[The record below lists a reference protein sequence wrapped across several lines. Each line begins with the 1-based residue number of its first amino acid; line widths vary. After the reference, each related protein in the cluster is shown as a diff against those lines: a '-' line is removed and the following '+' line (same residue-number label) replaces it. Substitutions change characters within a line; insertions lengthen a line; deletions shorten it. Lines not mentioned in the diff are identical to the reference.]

1 MMLTA
6 TPQLV
11 AVVGDDDIAA
21 QWCARFLARGSG
33 VTFVDLSGGDLT
45 PKISSAFDSIR
56 RLGAFPKASMANL
69 CRITSL
75 DELVPVGIGMVSM
88 RDREAQIIENV
99 IRHAPDMKIFAHRV
113 LDPRHT
119 RTTGIAP
126 LHLVPLVSVEGN
138 DAAEATVVLRD
149 LGMHPVTGLPEADD
163 DEQFGSGLVSLGDGS
178 DESVLALLRALRS
191 TNTGAGRL
199 VAEWEAR
206 TLGESSKRWQRGDA
220 VPAPLELYRTTV
232 NPDWV
237 DYNRHMT
244 EAAYLTAFGWA
255 TDAVFRYIG
264 DDEAYRAAGHS
275 FYTVE
280 THINYEREVA
290 VNEPLRFT
298 TQVLDVDAKRMH
310 FFHEM
315 FHGETGVRLAT
326 TEQMLVHVEMAEGR
340 SAPILPEVAEA
351 LAAVLKSHQ
360 QLPTPPEVGNVMKI
374 KRK

>member
-1 MMLTA
+1 MLTA
-6 TPQLV
+6 TPKLV

-45 PKISSAFDSIR
+45 PIVNGAFDSVR
-56 RLGAFPKASMANL
+56 RLGAFPNASMSNL
-69 CRITSL
+69 CRITTL
-75 DELVPVGIGMVSM
+75 DELVPVEIGVISM
-88 RDREAQIIENV
+88 RNEESETIGNV
-99 IRHAPDMKIFAHRV
+99 TRHAPNMKVFAQRV

-126 LHLVPLVSVEGN
+126 LHLVPLVAVEGN
-138 DAAEATVVLRD
+138 AADEAMDVLRD
-149 LGMHPVTGLPEADD
+149 LGMHPVSGLPEAAD
-163 DEQFGSGLVSLGDGS
+163 DERFGSGLVSLGDGS

-199 VAEWEAR
+199 VADWEAR
-206 TLGESSKRWQRGDA
+206 TYGESSVRWQRGDE

-255 TDAVFRYIG
+255 TDALFRYIG
-264 DDEAYRAAGHS
+264 DDEVYRAAGHS

-298 TQVLDVDAKRMH
+298 TQVLDVDTKRLH
-310 FFHEM
+310 FFHAM

-326 TEQMLVHVEMAEGR
+326 TEQMLVHVEMTEGR
-340 SAPILPEVAEA
+340 SAPILPDVAEA
-351 LAAVLKSHQ
+351 LAAVLESHRN
-360 QLPTPPEVGNVMKI
+360 LPTPPEVGSVMKI

>member
-1 MMLTA
+1 MLTA
-6 TPQLV
+6 TPKLV

-45 PKISSAFDSIR
+45 PLVSSAFDSVR
-56 RLGAFPKASMANL
+56 RLGTFPKASMTNL

-75 DELVPVGIGMVSM
+75 EELVPVDVGVVSM
-88 RDREAQIIENV
+88 RDGEARTIANV
-99 IRHAPDMKIFAHRV
+99 ARHAPGMRIFAQRV
-113 LDPRHT
+113 LDSGHT

-126 LHLVPLVSVEGN
+126 VHLVPLVSVEGAHT
-138 DAAEATVVLRD
+138 DEASVVLRD
-149 LGMHPVTGLPEADD
+149 LGMRPVTGLPEAVD
-163 DEQFGSGLVSLGDGS
+163 DEQFGSGLVTLGDGS

-191 TNTGAGRL
+191 TNTGAGRM

-206 TLGESSKRWQRGDA
+206 TLGDSSRRWQRGDD
-220 VPAPLELYRTTV
+220 VPAPLELYQTTV

-255 TDAVFRYIG
+255 TDALFRYFG

-298 TQVLDVDAKRMH
+298 THVLDVDTKRLH
-310 FFHEM
+310 FFHAM

-326 TEQMLVHVEMAEGR
+326 TEQMLVHVEMTEGR
-340 SAPILPEVAEA
+340 SAPILPDVAEA
-351 LAAVLKSHQ
+351 LAAVLESHRN
-360 QLPTPPEVGNVMKI
+360 LPTPPEVGSVMKI

>member
-1 MMLTA
+1 MLTA
-6 TPQLV
+6 TPKLV

-21 QWCARFLARGSG
+21 QWCARLLARGCG
-33 VTFVDLSGGDLT
+33 VTFADLSGGDLT
-45 PKISSAFDSIR
+45 PKVRKAFDSAR
-56 RLGAFPKASMANL
+56 RLGAFPKASLANL
-69 CRITSL
+69 CRITTI
-75 DELVPVGIGMVSM
+75 DELVPVELGVVSM
-88 RDREAQIIENV
+88 RNDEADTIVHLAE
-99 IRHAPDMKIFAHRV
+99 RAPQMTILAQRAHTT
-113 LDPRHT
+113 HST
-119 RTTGIAP
+119 RATAIAP
-126 LHLVPLVSVEGN
+126 LHLVPLVSVEGK
-138 DAAEATVVLRD
+138 DSITALAILRD
-149 LGMHPVTGLPEADD
+149 LGMHPTDGLPSAEDDERFGTGL
-163 DEQFGSGLVSLGDGS
+163 VTLGDGS
-178 DESVLALLRALRS
+178 DESVLVLLRALRS
-191 TNTGAGRL
+191 TNTGAGVL

-206 TLGESSKRWQRGDA
+206 TYGDSSVRWKRGDV

-255 TDAVFRYIG
+255 TDALFRYIG

-298 TQVLDVDAKRMH
+298 TQVIDIDTKRLH

-315 FHGETGVRLAT
+315 FHGDSGVRLAT
-326 TEQMLVHVEMAEGR
+326 TEQMLVHVEMNEGR
-340 SAPILPEVAEA
+340 SAPILPDVAEA
-351 LAAVLKSHQ
+351 LAAVVASHRT
-360 QLPTPPEVGNVMKI
+360 LPTPPQVGSVMKI

>member
-1 MMLTA
+1 MSA
-6 TPQLV
+6 TTPNLV
-11 AVVGDDDIAA
+11 AVVGDDKLAA
-21 QWCARFLARGSG
+21 QWCARLLARGCG

-45 PKISSAFDSIR
+45 PVVSNAFESSR
-56 RLGAFPKASMANL
+56 RLGTFPRVSLENL

-75 DELVPVGIGMVSM
+75 DELVPVEIGVVSM
-88 RDREAQIIENV
+88 GHDEAQTIEKIAN
-99 IRHAPDMKIFAHRV
+99 HAPQMTVLAQHTLGAHS
-113 LDPRHT
+113 T

-126 LHLVPLVSVEGN
+126 LHLVPLVSVEGA
-138 DAAEATVVLRD
+138 DSQRAIEMFRD
-149 LGMHPVTGLPEADD
+149 LGMYPVAGLPDATD
-163 DEQFGSGLVSLGDGS
+163 DEQFGSGLVTLGDGS
-178 DESVLALLRALRS
+178 DDSVLALLRALRS
-191 TNTGAGRL
+191 TDTGAGRL

-206 TLGESSKRWQRGDA
+206 TYGEASVRWRPGDQ

-255 TDAVFRYIG
+255 TDALFRYIG
-264 DDEAYRAAGHS
+264 DDEAYRLAGHS

-280 THINYEREVA
+280 THINYEREVS

-298 TQVLDVDAKRMH
+298 TQVLDVDAKRLH
-310 FFHEM
+310 FFHAM
-315 FHGETGVRLAT
+315 FHGDSGMRLAT

-340 SAPILPEVAEA
+340 SAPILSEVAEA
-351 LAAVLKSHQ
+351 LAAVIASHR
-360 QLPTPPEVGNVMKI
+360 QLPTPPEVGRTMKI

>member
-1 MMLTA
+1 MLTA
-6 TPQLV
+6 TPKLV

-21 QWCARFLARGSG
+21 QWCARLLARGCG
-33 VTFVDLSGGDLT
+33 VTFADLSGGDLT
-45 PKISSAFDSIR
+45 PKVRKAFDSAR
-56 RLGAFPKASMANL
+56 RLGAFPKASLANL
-69 CRITSL
+69 CRITTI
-75 DELVPVGIGMVSM
+75 DELVPVELGVVSM
-88 RDREAQIIENV
+88 RNDEADTIVHLAE
-99 IRHAPDMKIFAHRV
+99 RAPQMTILAQRAHTT
-113 LDPRHT
+113 HST
-119 RTTGIAP
+119 RATAIAP
-126 LHLVPLVSVEGN
+126 LHLVPLVSVEGK
-138 DAAEATVVLRD
+138 DSITALAILRD
-149 LGMHPVTGLPEADD
+149 LGMHPTDGLPSAEDDERFGTGL
-163 DEQFGSGLVSLGDGS
+163 VTLGDGS
-178 DESVLALLRALRS
+178 DESVLVLLRALRS
-191 TNTGAGRL
+191 TNTGAGVL

-206 TLGESSKRWQRGDA
+206 TYGDSSVRWKRGDV

-255 TDAVFRYIG
+255 TDALFRYIG

-298 TQVLDVDAKRMH
+298 TQVLDVDTKRLH

-315 FHGETGVRLAT
+315 FHGDSGVRLAT
-326 TEQMLVHVEMAEGR
+326 TEQMLVHVEMNEGR
-340 SAPILPEVAEA
+340 SAPILPDVAEA
-351 LAAVLKSHQ
+351 LAAVVASHRT
-360 QLPTPPEVGNVMKI
+360 LPTPPQVGSVMKI

>member
-1 MMLTA
+1 MLSSA
-6 TPQLV
+6 PKLV

-45 PKISSAFDSIR
+45 SRVSTAFDSLR
-56 RLGAFPKASMANL
+56 RLGAFPKASMTNL

-75 DELVPVGIGMVSM
+75 DELVPVELVIVSM
-88 RDREAQIIENV
+88 RSGEAETIERV
-99 IRHAPDMKIFAHRV
+99 TEHAPTMTILAQRTLSTHQ
-113 LDPRHT
+113 T
-119 RTTGIAP
+119 RTTGVSP
-126 LHLVPLVSVEGN
+126 VHLVPLVAVEGKDG
-138 DAAEATVVLRD
+138 DAAVAILRD
-149 LGMHPVTGLPEADD
+149 LGMHPVNGLPEASD
-163 DEQFGSGLVSLGDGS
+163 DEQFGSGLVTLGDGS

-191 TNTGAGRL
+191 TNTGAGRI

-206 TLGESSKRWQRGDA
+206 TLGESSIRWQRGDI

-255 TDAVFRYIG
+255 TDALFRYIG

-298 TQVLDVDAKRMH
+298 TQLLDVDAKRMH
-310 FFHEM
+310 FFHSM

-326 TEQMLVHVEMAEGR
+326 TEQMLVHVEMTEGR
-340 SAPILPEVAEA
+340 SAPVLPEVAEA
-351 LAAVLKSHQ
+351 LAAVMESHRH
-360 QLPTPPEVGNVMKI
+360 LPLPPEVGSVMKI

>member
-1 MMLTA
+1 MSA
-6 TPQLV
+6 TTPNLV
-11 AVVGDDDIAA
+11 AVVGDDKLAA
-21 QWCARFLARGSG
+21 QWCARLLARGCG

-45 PKISSAFDSIR
+45 PVVSSAFESSR
-56 RLGAFPKASMANL
+56 RLGTFPRASLENL

-75 DELVPVGIGMVSM
+75 DELVPVEIGVVSM
-88 RDREAQIIENV
+88 GHDEAQTIEKIAN
-99 IRHAPDMKIFAHRV
+99 HAPQMTVLAQHTLGAHS
-113 LDPRHT
+113 T

-126 LHLVPLVSVEGN
+126 LHLVPLVSVEGA
-138 DAAEATVVLRD
+138 DSQRAIEMFRD
-149 LGMHPVTGLPEADD
+149 LGMYPVAGLPDATD
-163 DEQFGSGLVSLGDGS
+163 DEQFGSGLVTLGDGS
-178 DESVLALLRALRS
+178 DDSVLALLRALRS
-191 TNTGAGRL
+191 TDTGAGRL

-206 TLGESSKRWQRGDA
+206 TYGEASVRWRPGDQ

-255 TDAVFRYIG
+255 TDALFRYIG
-264 DDEAYRAAGHS
+264 DDEAYRLAGHS

-280 THINYEREVA
+280 THINYEREVS

-298 TQVLDVDAKRMH
+298 TQVLDVDAKRLH
-310 FFHEM
+310 FFHAM
-315 FHGETGVRLAT
+315 FHGDSGMRLAT

-340 SAPILPEVAEA
+340 SAPILSEVAEA
-351 LAAVLKSHQ
+351 LAAVIASHR
-360 QLPTPPEVGNVMKI
+360 QLPTPPEVGRTMKI

>member
-1 MMLTA
+1 MLSSA
-6 TPQLV
+6 PKLV

-45 PKISSAFDSIR
+45 SRVSTAFDSLR
-56 RLGAFPKASMANL
+56 RLGAFPKASMTNL

-75 DELVPVGIGMVSM
+75 DELVPVELGIVSM
-88 RDREAQIIENV
+88 RSDEAATIERV
-99 IRHAPDMKIFAHRV
+99 ADHAPTMTILAQRTLGTHQ
-113 LDPRHT
+113 T
-119 RTTGIAP
+119 RTTGVSP
-126 LHLVPLVSVEGN
+126 VHLVPLVAVEGKDG
-138 DAAEATVVLRD
+138 DAAVAILRD
-149 LGMHPVTGLPEADD
+149 LGMHPVNGLPEASD
-163 DEQFGSGLVSLGDGS
+163 DEQFGSGLVTLGDGS

-191 TNTGAGRL
+191 TNTGAGRI

-206 TLGESSKRWQRGDA
+206 TLGESSIRWQRGDI

-255 TDAVFRYIG
+255 TDALFRYIG

-298 TQVLDVDAKRMH
+298 TQLLDVDAKRMH
-310 FFHEM
+310 FFHSM

-326 TEQMLVHVEMAEGR
+326 TEQMLVHVEMTEGR
-340 SAPILPEVAEA
+340 SAPVLPEVAEA
-351 LAAVLKSHQ
+351 LAAVMESHRH
-360 QLPTPPEVGNVMKI
+360 LPLPPEVGSVMKI

>member
-1 MMLTA
+1 MLNA
-6 TPQLV
+6 TPTLV

-21 QWCARFLARGSG
+21 QWCARFLARGCG
-33 VTFVDLSGGDLT
+33 VTFADLSGGDLT
-45 PKISSAFDSIR
+45 PKVSRAFDSAR
-56 RLGAFPKASMANL
+56 RLGAFPKASLANL
-69 CRITSL
+69 CRITTI
-75 DELVPVGIGMVSM
+75 DELVPVELGVVSM
-88 RDREAQIIENV
+88 QCNEADTIE
-99 IRHAPDMKIFAHRV
+99 RLTERAPQMTILAQRT
-113 LDPRHT
+113 LTPRAT
-119 RTTGIAP
+119 RATGIAP
-126 LHLVPLVSVEGN
+126 LHLVPLVSVDGN
-138 DAAEATVVLRD
+138 DTNEATAVLRD
-149 LGMHPVTGLPEADD
+149 LGMHPVQGLPSAED
-163 DEQFGSGLVSLGDGS
+163 DERIGSGLVTLGDGS

-191 TNTGAGRL
+191 TNTGAGVL

-206 TLGESSKRWQRGDA
+206 TYGESSVRWKPGDT

-255 TDAVFRYIG
+255 TDALFRYIG
-264 DDEAYRAAGHS
+264 DDEAYRARGHS

-298 TQVLDVDAKRMH
+298 TQVLDVDTKRLH

-315 FHGETGVRLAT
+315 FHGESGVRLAT
-326 TEQMLVHVEMAEGR
+326 TEQMLVHVEMNEGR

-351 LAAVLKSHQ
+351 LAAVMESHRAM
-360 QLPTPPEVGNVMKI
+360 PIPPEVGSVMKI

>member
-1 MMLTA
+1 MLTA
-6 TPQLV
+6 TPTLV

-21 QWCARFLARGSG
+21 QWCARLLARGCG
-33 VTFVDLSGGDLT
+33 VTFADLSGGDLT
-45 PKISSAFDSIR
+45 PKVSQAFDSAR
-56 RLGAFPKASMANL
+56 RLGAFPKASLANL
-69 CRITSL
+69 CRITTI
-75 DELVPVGIGMVSM
+75 DELVPVELGVVSM
-88 RDREAQIIENV
+88 RNDEADTIVHLAE
-99 IRHAPDMKIFAHRV
+99 RAPQMTILAQRALTAHS
-113 LDPRHT
+113 T
-119 RTTGIAP
+119 RATGIAP
-126 LHLVPLVSVEGN
+126 LHLVPLVSVEGK
-138 DAAEATVVLRD
+138 DSITALAILRD
-149 LGMHPVTGLPEADD
+149 LGMHPTDGLPSAEDDEHFGTGL
-163 DEQFGSGLVSLGDGS
+163 VTLGDGS

-191 TNTGAGRL
+191 TNIGAGVL

-206 TLGESSKRWQRGDA
+206 TYGDSSVRWKPGDV

-255 TDAVFRYIG
+255 TDALFRYIG

-298 TQVLDVDAKRMH
+298 TQVLDVDTKRLH

-315 FHGETGVRLAT
+315 FHGESGIRLAT
-326 TEQMLVHVEMAEGR
+326 TEQMLVHVEMNEGR
-340 SAPILPEVAEA
+340 SAPILPDVAEA
-351 LAAVLKSHQ
+351 LAAVVASHRT
-360 QLPTPPEVGNVMKI
+360 LPSPPQVGSVMKI

>member
-1 MMLTA
+1 MSAA
-6 TPQLV
+6 TPNLV
-11 AVVGDDDIAA
+11 AVVGDDKLAA
-21 QWCARFLARGSG
+21 QWCARLLARGCG

-45 PKISSAFDSIR
+45 PVVSSAFESSR
-56 RLGAFPKASMANL
+56 RLGTFPRASLENL

-75 DELVPVGIGMVSM
+75 DELVPVEIGVVSM
-88 RDREAQIIENV
+88 GHDEAQTIEKIAN
-99 IRHAPDMKIFAHRV
+99 HAPQMTVLAQHTLGAHS
-113 LDPRHT
+113 T

-126 LHLVPLVSVEGN
+126 LHLVPLVSVEGA
-138 DAAEATVVLRD
+138 DSQRAIEMFRD
-149 LGMHPVTGLPEADD
+149 LGMYPVAGLPDATD
-163 DEQFGSGLVSLGDGS
+163 DEQFGSGLVTLGDGS
-178 DESVLALLRALRS
+178 DDSVLALLRALRS
-191 TNTGAGRL
+191 TDTGAGRL

-206 TLGESSKRWQRGDA
+206 TYGEASVRWRPGDQ

-255 TDAVFRYIG
+255 TDALFRYIG
-264 DDEAYRAAGHS
+264 DDEAYRLAGHS

-280 THINYEREVA
+280 THINYEREVS

-298 TQVLDVDAKRMH
+298 TQVLDVDAKRLH
-310 FFHEM
+310 FFHAM
-315 FHGETGVRLAT
+315 FHGDSGMRLAT

-340 SAPILPEVAEA
+340 SAPILSEVAEA
-351 LAAVLKSHQ
+351 LAAVIASHR
-360 QLPTPPEVGNVMKI
+360 QLPTPPEVGRTMKI

>member
-1 MMLTA
+1 MLTA
-6 TPQLV
+6 TPKLV
-11 AVVGDDDIAA
+11 AVVGDDEIAA

-45 PKISSAFDSIR
+45 PVVSVAFDSVR
-56 RLGAFPKASMANL
+56 RLGVFPKASMANL

-75 DELVPVGIGMVSM
+75 DELVPVEIGVVSI
-88 RDREAQIIENV
+88 REGEVHTIEEV
-99 IRHAPDMKIFAHRV
+99 DRHAPGMKIFAQRA

-138 DAAEATVVLRD
+138 HADEASAVLRD
-149 LGMHPVTGLPEADD
+149 LGMLPVKGLPEAID
-163 DEQFGSGLVSLGDGS
+163 DEQFGSGLVTLGNGS

-191 TNTGAGRL
+191 TNTGAGRM

-206 TLGESSKRWQRGDA
+206 TLGESSTRWQRGDE

-255 TDAVFRYIG
+255 TDALFRYIG

-298 TQVLDVDAKRMH
+298 TQVLDVDTKRMH
-310 FFHEM
+310 FFHSM
-315 FHGETGVRLAT
+315 YHDETGERLAT
-326 TEQMLVHVEMAEGR
+326 TEQMLVHVEMTEGR
-340 SAPILPEVAEA
+340 SAPILPDVAEA
-351 LAAVLKSHQ
+351 LAAVIASHRE
-360 QLPTPPEVGNVMKI
+360 LPVPPEVGSVMKI

>member
-1 MMLTA
+1 MLTA
-6 TPQLV
+6 TPKLV

-21 QWCARFLARGSG
+21 QWCARLLARGCG
-33 VTFVDLSGGDLT
+33 VTFADLSGGDLT
-45 PKISSAFDSIR
+45 PKVRKAFDSAR
-56 RLGAFPKASMANL
+56 RLGAFPKASLANL
-69 CRITSL
+69 CRITTI
-75 DELVPVGIGMVSM
+75 DELVPVELGVVSM
-88 RDREAQIIENV
+88 RNDEADTIVHLAE
-99 IRHAPDMKIFAHRV
+99 RAPQMTILAQRAHTT
-113 LDPRHT
+113 HST
-119 RTTGIAP
+119 RATAIAP
-126 LHLVPLVSVEGN
+126 LHLVPLVSVEGK
-138 DAAEATVVLRD
+138 DSTTALAILRD
-149 LGMHPVTGLPEADD
+149 LGMHPTDGLPSAEDDERFGTGL
-163 DEQFGSGLVSLGDGS
+163 VTLGDGS
-178 DESVLALLRALRS
+178 DESVLVLLRALRS
-191 TNTGAGRL
+191 TNTGAGVL

-206 TLGESSKRWQRGDA
+206 TYGDSSVRWKRGDV

-255 TDAVFRYIG
+255 TDALFRYIG

-298 TQVLDVDAKRMH
+298 TQVLDVDTKRLH

-315 FHGETGVRLAT
+315 FHGDSGVRLAT
-326 TEQMLVHVEMAEGR
+326 TEQMLVHVEMNEGR
-340 SAPILPEVAEA
+340 SAPILPDVAEA
-351 LAAVLKSHQ
+351 LAAVVASHRT
-360 QLPTPPEVGNVMKI
+360 LPTPPQVGSVMKI

>member
-1 MMLTA
+1 MLTA

-33 VTFVDLSGGDLT
+33 VTFVDLSSGDLT
-45 PKISSAFDSIR
+45 STISSAFDSVR
-56 RLGAFPKASMANL
+56 RLGAFPKASMSNL

-75 DELVPVGIGMVSM
+75 DELVPVEIGVISM
-88 RDREAQIIENV
+88 RDGEAQTIERV
-99 IRHAPDMKIFAHRV
+99 ARHAPKMKIFAQRV

-126 LHLVPLVSVEGN
+126 LHLVSLVSVEGN
-138 DAAEATVVLRD
+138 DADVANVVLRD
-149 LGMHPVTGLPEADD
+149 LGMHPVMGLPEAVD
-163 DEQFGSGLVSLGDGS
+163 DEQFGSGLVSLGNGT

-206 TLGESSKRWQRGDA
+206 TLGESSKRWQRGDV

-255 TDAVFRYIG
+255 TDALFRYIG
-264 DDEAYRAAGHS
+264 DDESYRAAGHS

-298 TQVLDVDAKRMH
+298 THVLDVDAKRMH

-315 FHGETGVRLAT
+315 FHGETGARLAT

-351 LAAVLKSHQ
+351 LAAVLESHR
-360 QLPTPPEVGNVMKI
+360 QLPTPPEVGSVMKI

>member
-1 MMLTA
+1 MLTA
-6 TPQLV
+6 APKLV

-45 PKISSAFDSIR
+45 SRVSTAFDSLR
-56 RLGAFPKASMANL
+56 RLGAFPKASLTNL

-75 DELVPVGIGMVSM
+75 DELVPVELGIVSM
-88 RDREAQIIENV
+88 RSDEAATIERV
-99 IRHAPDMKIFAHRV
+99 AEHAPTMTILAQRT
-113 LDPRHT
+113 LGALQT
-119 RTTGIAP
+119 RTTGIDP
-126 LHLVPLVSVEGN
+126 VHLVPLVAVEGKDS
-138 DAAEATVVLRD
+138 DAAIAILRD
-149 LGMHPVTGLPEADD
+149 LGMHPVNGLPEASD
-163 DEQFGSGLVSLGDGS
+163 DEQFGSGLVTLGDGS

-191 TNTGAGRL
+191 TNTGAGRM

-206 TLGESSKRWQRGDA
+206 TLGESSMRWQQGDD

-232 NPDWV
+232 NPEWV

-255 TDAVFRYIG
+255 TDALFRYIG

-298 TQVLDVDAKRMH
+298 THVLDVDAKRLH
-310 FFHEM
+310 FFHSM
-315 FHGETGVRLAT
+315 FHGETGARLAT
-326 TEQMLVHVEMAEGR
+326 TEQMLVHVEMTEGR
-340 SAPILPEVAEA
+340 SAPILPQVAEA
-351 LAAVLKSHQ
+351 LAAVLESHRK
-360 QLPTPPEVGNVMKI
+360 LPTPPEVGSVMKI

>member
-1 MMLTA
+1 MLTT
-6 TPQLV
+6 TPKLV

-21 QWCARFLARGSG
+21 QWCARLLARGCG
-33 VTFVDLSGGDLT
+33 VTFADLSGGDLT
-45 PKISSAFDSIR
+45 PKVRKAFDSAR
-56 RLGAFPKASMANL
+56 RLGAFPKASLANL
-69 CRITSL
+69 CRITTI
-75 DELVPVGIGMVSM
+75 DELVPVELGVVSM
-88 RDREAQIIENV
+88 RNDEADTIVHLAE
-99 IRHAPDMKIFAHRV
+99 RAPQMTILAQRAHTT
-113 LDPRHT
+113 HST
-119 RTTGIAP
+119 RATAIAP
-126 LHLVPLVSVEGN
+126 LHLVPLVSVEGK
-138 DAAEATVVLRD
+138 DSITALAILRD
-149 LGMHPVTGLPEADD
+149 LGMHPTDGLPSAEDDERFGTGL
-163 DEQFGSGLVSLGDGS
+163 VTLGDGS
-178 DESVLALLRALRS
+178 DESVLVLLRALRS
-191 TNTGAGRL
+191 TNTGAGVL

-206 TLGESSKRWQRGDA
+206 TYGDSSVRWKRGDV

-255 TDAVFRYIG
+255 TDALFRYIG

-298 TQVLDVDAKRMH
+298 TQVLDVDTKRLH

-315 FHGETGVRLAT
+315 FHGDSGVRLAT
-326 TEQMLVHVEMAEGR
+326 TEQMLVHVEMNEGR
-340 SAPILPEVAEA
+340 SAPILPDVAEA
-351 LAAVLKSHQ
+351 LAAVVASHRT
-360 QLPTPPEVGNVMKI
+360 LPTPPQVGSVMKI